1 MNKNGDVVEILEQLY
16 DDYCS
21 GYSFLR
27 LLGLTYITGIDSLPK
42 IQQRDNWDESEFN
55 RKREILNKVELIIIN
70 EAKRILSYFQEG
82 LIKIV
87 DENTYRDYRSE
98 KDKVELTINCE
109 ELDIQRKS
117 SVIIDV
123 SNIKTSKE
131 LHLTLKESLEFPNF
145 YGENWD
151 AFWDS
156 ITGLVELPE
165 KIEFVGWRILEI
177 NLPKDVAILK
187 ELLINYNN
195 KSYGLKTV
203 FIFN

>member
-1 MNKNGDVVEILEQLY
+1 M
-16 DDYCS
+16 
-21 GYSFLR
+21 
-27 LLGLTYITGIDSLPK
+27 
-42 IQQRDNWDESEFN
+42 
-55 RKREILNKVELIIIN
+55 
-70 EAKRILSYFQEG
+70 
-82 LIKIV
+82 
-87 DENTYRDYRSE
+87 
-98 KDKVELTINCE
+98 
-109 ELDIQRKS
+109 DIQRKS